1 MLLQITISFH
11 SIHPQNAR
19 EFRAKAEKKL
29 EELTQAEAATQEG
42 NSEEHELRT
51 RVQELSDEA
60 NSQADLKRDAEVDYK
75 KAREPVKALERQLKT
90 LGSEKSSAER
100 TLQQAKK
107 RLEQKRQE
115 IMAREGSKESDA
127 AQRIQRLQEAEE
139 TFAQLKT
146 EYDQTKQEV
155 TDSLRA
161 YEELEPNVL
170 QAKANVQD
178 MERRRHAIDSKIRS
192 LESGSGD
199 SLAVFGQRVPQ
210 LKTLVEKHK
219 RQFHG
224 PVKGPIGSFLK
235 IAPGKEAFGKLAEL
249 GMGSGVLDRFIV
261 TNDHDRKVL
270 QNLRHQVGCHS
281 DCGIYQVSP
290 SNGRHAIPG
299 PPVDGIETIAT
310 TFNISDDLVF
320 NCLVDNCK
328 IEERALSRSKQE
340 SEEKLLYQQGG
351 RNRIRG
357 NIKSVYFLPKG
368 DHWEV
373 NKSGSVSMMSNEK
386 ELRQTVDL
394 DKTAA
399 LVEARREADQ
409 VQSELRVLNQE
420 HNRLEHQHT
429 DRQRAWNKAKK
440 HLTTLGTDLN
450 KAAEKIDSIK
460 AEEDT
465 AENFDTDTSDLEED
479 ITKAQTDLDDI
490 QEHLGEVQMK
500 ISVKAPE
507 VDEARARVEQ
517 LSSRTQKIQQEL
529 AEASNKL
536 TTYMAGQTQREE
548 KLKKKREKVDQY
560 KAIIEKQEGKVATID
575 ADCKEYLKHARTL
588 AYDRIKSKELQE
600 RQDRGEQIGH
610 EEFEISQP
618 TDAEL
623 EIIEIVE
630 ANNATEWYRA
640 KIDRL
645 KKKIEDEKRLRNADK
660 EDEVVAR
667 EKYERAKRIYEGKKE
682 QLDEIASL
690 KVKLCKDVAQRR
702 ERWKSF
708 RGHIA
713 RTTSIKF
720 DEILNLKGSSGTVDY
735 DHEDQ
740 TLNLIVQKDSAD
752 ANSQQSD
759 VKALSGGER
768 SFTTIALLMAL
779 GESIET
785 PFRIMDEF
793 DVFMDPVARK
803 LTIQQLIETAKTF
816 HNRQF
821 IFITPQDVSSV
832 NTDPMVKILKMTPPS
847 RNNVAGGPSQQTL
860 DFSQSQA

>member
-1 MLLQITISFH
+1 M
-11 SIHPQNAR
+11 
-19 EFRAKAEKKL
+19 E
-29 EELTQAEAATQEG
+29 
-42 NSEEHELRT
+42 
-51 RVQELSDEA
+51 
-60 NSQADLKRDAEVDYK
+60 
-75 KAREPVKALERQLKT
+75 
-90 LGSEKSSAER
+90 
-100 TLQQAKK
+100 
-107 RLEQKRQE
+107 
-115 IMAREGSKESDA
+115 REGSKESDA
-127 AQRIQRLQEAEE
+127 AKRIQRLQKAEDSLGE
-139 TFAQLKT
+139 LKT

-161 YEELEPNVL
+161 YEELEPHVH
-170 QAKANVQD
+170 QATINVQD
-178 MERRRHAIDSKIRS
+178 VERRLYAIDSRIQS
-192 LESGSGD
+192 LESGPGD

-210 LKTLVEKHK
+210 LRKLVDNHK

-235 IAPGKEAFGKLAEL
+235 IASGKEAYGKLAEL
-249 GMGSGVLDRFIV
+249 GLGSGVLDRFIV

-270 QNLRHQVGCHS
+270 QNLRNQAGCNS
-281 DCGIYQVSP
+281 DCGIYQVP
-290 SNGRHAIPG
+290 IANGRHAIPG
-299 PPVDGIETIAT
+299 PPVDGIETIAS
-310 TFNISDDLVF
+310 TFNISDDIVF

-340 SEEKLLYQQGG
+340 SEDKLLYQQGG
-351 RNRIRG
+351 KNKIRG

-373 NKSGSVSMMSNEK
+373 NKSGSVSMMANEK
-386 ELRQTVDL
+386 ELRQTVGL

-399 LVEARREADQ
+399 LAEARLEADH
-409 VQSELRVLNQE
+409 VKNSLRVVRQE
-420 HNRLEHQHT
+420 HGRLEHQHT
-429 DRQRAWNKAKK
+429 ERQKAWNKAKK
-440 HLTTLGTDLN
+440 HLNSLSAKIN
-450 KAAEKIDSIK
+450 AAAESISSIK
-460 AEEDT
+460 SEEDT
-465 AENFDTDTSDLEED
+465 ADSFDTDTSDLEED
-479 ITKAQTDLDDI
+479 ISKAQTEVNDI
-490 QEHLGEVQMK
+490 QERLSQFQCK
-500 ISVKAPE
+500 INAKAPE
-507 VDEARARVEQ
+507 LEDARARVEE
-517 LSSRTQKIQQEL
+517 LSTRTQKIHQEL

-548 KLKKKREKVDQY
+548 KLQKKREKVAQY
-560 KAIIEKQEGKVATID
+560 TAIIEKQEEKVSTISS
-575 ADCKEYLKHARTL
+575 DCKEYLKHARTL
-588 AYDRIKSKELQE
+588 AYDRIKSMELQE
-600 RQDRGEQIGH
+600 RQQRGEQIQP

-618 TDAEL
+618 TDEDL
-623 EIIEIVE
+623 ESIEIVDVP
-630 ANNATEWYRA
+630 NATQWYRA

-645 KKKIEDEKRLRNADK
+645 KKNIEEEKRHRNADK

-667 EKYERAKRIYEGKKE
+667 EKYERAKLIYEGKKE
-682 QLDEIASL
+682 QLEEIGSL
-690 KVKLCKDVAQRR
+690 KAKLSKDVAQRR

-735 DHEDQ
+735 DHKDQ

-752 ANSQQSD
+752 QNSQQSD

-832 NTDPMVKILKMTPPS
+832 NSDPMVKILKMTPPA
-847 RNNVAGGPSQQTL
+847 RNVVAGGPSQQSL

>member
-100 TLQQAKK
+100 TLQQAKR

-199 SLAVFGQRVPQ
+199 SVAVFGQRVPQ

-310 TFNISDDLVF
+310 TFNISDDF
-320 NCLVDNCK
+320 SW
-328 IEERALSRSKQE
+328 RANAVCTASFVLSPRRNFVRS
-340 SEEKLLYQQGG
+340 S
-351 RNRIRG
+351 
-357 NIKSVYFLPKG
+357 
-368 DHWEV
+368 
-373 NKSGSVSMMSNEK
+373 
-386 ELRQTVDL
+386 
-394 DKTAA
+394 
-399 LVEARREADQ
+399 
-409 VQSELRVLNQE
+409 
-420 HNRLEHQHT
+420 
-429 DRQRAWNKAKK
+429 
-440 HLTTLGTDLN
+440 
-450 KAAEKIDSIK
+450 
-460 AEEDT
+460 
-465 AENFDTDTSDLEED
+465 SD
-479 ITKAQTDLDDI
+479 
-490 QEHLGEVQMK
+490 
-500 ISVKAPE
+500 
-507 VDEARARVEQ
+507 
-517 LSSRTQKIQQEL
+517 
-529 AEASNKL
+529 
-536 TTYMAGQTQREE
+536 
-548 KLKKKREKVDQY
+548 
-560 KAIIEKQEGKVATID
+560 
-575 ADCKEYLKHARTL
+575 
-588 AYDRIKSKELQE
+588 
-600 RQDRGEQIGH
+600 
-610 EEFEISQP
+610 
-618 TDAEL
+618 
-623 EIIEIVE
+623 
-630 ANNATEWYRA
+630 
-640 KIDRL
+640 
-645 KKKIEDEKRLRNADK
+645 
-660 EDEVVAR
+660 
-667 EKYERAKRIYEGKKE
+667 
-682 QLDEIASL
+682 
-690 KVKLCKDVAQRR
+690 
-702 ERWKSF
+702 
-708 RGHIA
+708 
-713 RTTSIKF
+713 
-720 DEILNLKGSSGTVDY
+720 
-735 DHEDQ
+735 
-740 TLNLIVQKDSAD
+740 
-752 ANSQQSD
+752 
-759 VKALSGGER
+759 
-768 SFTTIALLMAL
+768 
-779 GESIET
+779 
-785 PFRIMDEF
+785 
-793 DVFMDPVARK
+793 
-803 LTIQQLIETAKTF
+803 
-816 HNRQF
+816 
-821 IFITPQDVSSV
+821 
-832 NTDPMVKILKMTPPS
+832 
-847 RNNVAGGPSQQTL
+847 
-860 DFSQSQA
+860 